1 MNILM
6 LVKNSEIGGVVSCV
20 KSLADGLK
28 AKGDK
33 TVIGTCQ
40 GEGVDKM
47 LSGGGVQRSYHR
59 FWNEKYSFCHT

>member
-47 LSGGGVQRSYHR
+47 LSGGGGTTFIS
-59 FWNEKYSFCHT
+59 